1 MPHVRLGNILPPSS
15 SPCSPIRKNCGIT
28 ESKKP
33 SVPQIYI
40 CKLSLCDFGQ
50 VIDLS
55 GPSYFYKIKMNRAV
69 CVVWLTG
76 QMKSNMKSS
85 QHLVGSIN
93 ESFHAYVVLWN
104 SGKVGH
110 LATKQ
115 GGQREVLQPQGPL
128 PVLGN
133 WNESQKFLTRLNLLG
148 ANKCCPLLNR
158 HPSLNGAHKVSLC
171 SMCQSV

>member
-1 MPHVRLGNILPPSS
+1 MIASNNHHGAHSNFTD
-15 SPCSPIRKNCGIT
+15 SPRRHN
-28 ESKKP
+28 
-33 SVPQIYI
+33 
-40 CKLSLCDFGQ
+40 
-50 VIDLS
+50 S
-55 GPSYFYKIKMNRAV
+55 GPSYVYKIKMNRAV

-93 ESFHAYVVLWN
+93 ESFHAYVVLRN

-133 WNESQKFLTRLNLLG
+133 WDESQKFLTRLNVLA

-171 SMCQSV
+171 SMCQSVWVAVDVGSSGTLA